1 MVLGVRSVLVCS
13 VLAGAMP
20 SVCSADATAETR
32 LSHFDLPSQNL
43 ASALIEFALQAHIT
57 LVVDDKL
64 LAGLYSQPLKGRTR
78 VDAALT
84 QLLQGTSLGFSYQA
98 QSDAYVVQ
106 KMSANPLTAPMAA
119 QTEIEEIVVV
129 GYLTYPFRYTTVRN
143 SQLQANVNYFDSVR
157 FANVLPQQ
165 LISDQQTED
174 MAEVLKFASG
184 VMPADGLADT
194 NDDIYIRGFQRAAIF
209 LDGVRIGDTT
219 GTKLLPAAIEQ
230 VELLKGPGTLFF
242 GQAEPGGT
250 LNYISKKPTEQAF
263 IKGEIAAGN
272 LGKER
277 YSLDINQPFSRLNS
291 RLILSDYSQNTSAD
305 VRDIKRQLVAPSLS
319 AQISERGH
327 LDLNYLWQH
336 STQLANTDFKVPT
349 DATAQETFYQP
360 YPERDPAF
368 DSRFQL
374 ASAAYRYDL
383 SAHWSLNLNVGHILE
398 NRQGVRP
405 SSDTLTNND
414 VLLKQA
420 VGEDR
425 LIIPL
430 GGRVAVPLS
439 LSNTG
444 ADWNFQVGDIRSLM
458 GESDRETNQQAALLL
473 NGSTATG
480 PWQHKLTLGLD
491 WRQQNLAKS
500 LIAEVNDFYP
510 DRVWRLSSYN
520 AVLNDIAKRIF
531 SPNRE
536 LGRLEPQATQLIN
549 SDTSLLATD
558 SITLTDNWIFS
569 LGSRYSHMQGD
580 LRYSETE
587 AAPQAAQ
594 QYPLP
599 RFDNTSSQVGLVY
612 KPSETRS
619 WYANY
624 SEAVRANYRIDAP
637 QATNAQPETS
647 NQYEL
652 GLKSLAF
659 DGRLLT
665 SLGIYRIH
673 KDGISEIIPKR
684 GTLNTLNYYAQSARG
699 LDLDL
704 TWQISPQWDL
714 MAGTGWVDGLIESGE
729 LQGKRPSD
737 IAKNTAS
744 LFTHYRVNSQ
754 WSTDMGLSY
763 LGSRFGSTLGDKL
776 DVLGQRATLPAYT
789 TLDLHLNYQNKCWN
803 RPFELKL
810 SIKNATNEQYYTAF
824 VAGVRPNIADG
835 RSILGTLR
843 FSY

>member
-1 MVLGVRSVLVCS
+1 M
-13 VLAGAMP
+13 
-20 SVCSADATAETR
+20 
-32 LSHFDLPSQNL
+32 
-43 ASALIEFALQAHIT
+43 
-57 LVVDDKL
+57 
-64 LAGLYSQPLKGRTR
+64 
-78 VDAALT
+78 
-84 QLLQGTSLGFSYQA
+84 
-98 QSDAYVVQ
+98 
-106 KMSANPLTAPMAA
+106 
-119 QTEIEEIVVV
+119 
-129 GYLTYPFRYTTVRN
+129 
-143 SQLQANVNYFDSVR
+143 
-157 FANVLPQQ
+157 
-165 LISDQQTED
+165 
-174 MAEVLKFASG
+174 
-184 VMPADGLADT
+184 
-194 NDDIYIRGFQRAAIF
+194 
-209 LDGVRIGDTT
+209 
-219 GTKLLPAAIEQ
+219 
-230 VELLKGPGTLFF
+230 
-242 GQAEPGGT
+242 
-250 LNYISKKPTEQAF
+250 
-263 IKGEIAAGN
+263 
-272 LGKER
+272 
-277 YSLDINQPFSRLNS
+277 
-291 RLILSDYSQNTSAD
+291 
-305 VRDIKRQLVAPSLS
+305 RDIKRQLVALSLS

-336 STQLANTDFKVPT
+336 SSQLANTDFKVPT

-383 SAHWSLNLNVGHILE
+383 SAHWSLNLNAGHIRE

-405 SSDTLTNND
+405 SSDTLTNTD

-520 AVLNDIAKRIF
+520 AVLNDIAKRLF

-558 SITLTDNWIFS
+558 SITLTDNWIVS

-587 AAPQAAQ
+587 AAPKPRSNTRCPALTIR
-594 QYPLP
+594 PLRWAWCTNP
-599 RFDNTSSQVGLVY
+599 LRHALGTQTTAR
-612 KPSETRS
+612 PC
-619 WYANY
+619 
-624 SEAVRANYRIDAP
+624 ANYRIDAP

-704 TWQISPQWDL
+704 SWQISPQWDL
-714 MAGTGWVDGLIESGE
+714 MASTGWVDGLIESGSY
-729 LQGKRPSD
+729 R
-737 IAKNTAS
+737 AKGPLILPKTPPVYLPIIESTAS
-744 LFTHYRVNSQ
+744 
-754 WSTDMGLSY
+754 
-763 LGSRFGSTLGDKL
+763 
-776 DVLGQRATLPAYT
+776 
-789 TLDLHLNYQNKCWN
+789 
-803 RPFELKL
+803 
-810 SIKNATNEQYYTAF
+810 
-824 VAGVRPNIADG
+824 G
-835 RSILGTLR
+835 RRIWV
-843 FSY
+843 